1 MDDSRQPFD
10 PHGQVRPRAT
20 NLPQHIFERNGVG
33 DCCRSLTA
41 LDNRPP
47 SCTRRETQ
55 DADTIPPDK
64 MQILLQYQKN
74 LQEQKQ
80 VRLFASSPRTSSD
93 AIVPPP
99 SLDRSSPCLCAQRET
114 QQAEQRLHTHLKQ
127 VWADYTRN
135 IEQIQPRERVC
146 QPMRRSAHSNVHATR
161 VLLLTADNEA
171 VFKAMLPSARVKK
184 MMQIENMMQERCG
197 AAKFVRQRNAGGG
210 ARAHP
215 STHLHANPLCVSRRP
230 SGMMRPSCSRRRA
243 SSSSPNSRAIRGSTQ
258 GNGSPCR

>member
-1 MDDSRQPFD
+1 
-10 PHGQVRPRAT
+10 
-20 NLPQHIFERNGVG
+20 
-33 DCCRSLTA
+33 
-41 LDNRPP
+41 
-47 SCTRRETQ
+47 
-55 DADTIPPDK
+55 

-99 SLDRSSPCLCAQRET
+99 SLDRSSPCLRAQRET

-161 VLLLTADNEA
+161 IASFDCRQRGRIQGDVAIRSRQEDDADREHDAGAMRCCQICETTERRRWRARAAIDSPAREPFVRLPQTIGNDAPIVLA
-171 VFKAMLPSARVKK
+171 KACEFFVAELSCHSWVHAGKRVTLQVRARARAPQSFAMKCSSPYNSAPPPKRAAAN
-184 MMQIENMMQERCG
+184 QHRRGCAQER
-197 AAKFVRQRNAGGG
+197 A
-210 ARAHP
+210 
-215 STHLHANPLCVSRRP
+215 L
-230 SGMMRPSCSRRRA
+230 
-243 SSSSPNSRAIRGSTQ
+243 
-258 GNGSPCR
+258 

>member
-80 VRLFASSPRTSSD
+80 VRLFALLSSD
-93 AIVPPP
+93 VVRR
-99 SLDRSSPCLCAQRET
+99 DRS
-114 QQAEQRLHTHLKQ
+114 
-127 VWADYTRN
+127 
-135 IEQIQPRERVC
+135 
-146 QPMRRSAHSNVHATR
+146 
-161 VLLLTADNEA
+161 TALAGSIIA
-171 VFKAMLPSARVKK
+171 VFAR
-184 MMQIENMMQERCG
+184 
-197 AAKFVRQRNAGGG
+197 AARDAAGG
-210 ARAHP
+210 ATIAYA
-215 STHLHANPLCVSRRP
+215 LE
-230 SGMMRPSCSRRRA
+230 A
-243 SSSSPNSRAIRGSTQ
+243 SLG
-258 GNGSPCR
+258 